1 MNIGIPGM
9 NLGIT
14 GISTGINT
22 FAMKEEFFKKCK
34 VDNILYPSLDGL
46 GNQNFNTLWPFIVTI
61 IGIIIT
67 VFTFIKTKPVID
79 GSEKEKEK
87 QRPYYIFSLIVLIA
101 LTALFGFYG
110 IYLYIFK
117 YYPEYTKW
125 LNGLS
130 SDCQTKRESIVVAQ
144 AMQNAQDDLLKER
157 VERVGRV

>member
-87 QRPYYIFSLIVLIA
+87 QRPYYIFSLIVLTA

-117 YYPEYTKW
+117 YLPESNKW
-125 LNGLS
+125 LNGLT
-130 SDCQTKRESIVVAQ
+130 SDCQTLHGSIKVAQ
-144 AMQNAQDDLLKER
+144 AMQDAQDRLLQAR
-157 VERVGRV
+157 IYV

>member
-34 VDNILYPSLDGL
+34 VDNILYPNLDGL
-46 GNQNFNTLWPFIVTI
+46 GNQNFNILWPFIVMI

-117 YYPEYTKW
+117 YSPEYTKW
-125 LNGLS
+125 LNSLS
-130 SDCQTKRESIVVAQ
+130 PDCQTKRESIVVAQ
-144 AMQNAQDDLLKER
+144 AMQNAQDELLRER
-157 VERVGRV
+157 VRV

>member
-144 AMQNAQDDLLKER
+144 AMQNAQDDLLRER
-157 VERVGRV
+157 VRV